1 MPLMIDAKIK
11 PSGSFPAADAED
23 ILMPDGSRLSERPRL
38 IPVTQA
44 EYDALVKAGTVDE
57 NTLYLIKEE

>member
-11 PSGSFPAADAED
+11 PSGNFPAADAED
-23 ILMPDGSRLSERPRL
+23 IQMPNGSRLSDLPNILACARS
-38 IPVTQA
+38 
-44 EYDALVKAGTVDE
+44 EYDALVAAGTVDE